1 MAAADLM
8 VLIFEVIL
16 SEMSGAYYPYSFLN
30 LSHICKLRILFNCIS
45 IDCSVWLTVTFT
57 FDRFITICNQTL
69 RAKYCTEKTAALVI
83 TVTCILSIVQNIP
96 VYIFLVPLYI
106 IDNVAWYCWIPSDVY
121 TTSIGAAL
129 SVFESIVTPVV
140 PILLIILLNAL
151 TIKHII
157 HANRVRSGLRR
168 DKKDESGA
176 DQEVENRRKSIV
188 LLLAISGNFVLLW
201 MVTFVCY
208 MSVNILDVNLLGS
221 DYNDPF
227 TIAELSGYMLR
238 ALSACTN
245 TFIYGV
251 SQKKFRDELKN
262 VIKCPFVFFSNSIK
276 CLQ

>member
-16 SEMSGAYYPYSFLN
+16 SEIAADNSSHSLLN
-30 LSHICKLRILFNCIS
+30 LYHICKLRILFNCIS

-57 FDRFITICNQTL
+57 FDRFVTICNQNL

-83 TVTCILSIVQNIP
+83 VVTCILSVIQNIP

-106 IDNVAWYCWIPSDVY
+106 IDNVAWYCWISPDFY
-121 TTSIGAAL
+121 TTAVGAAL

-140 PILLIILLNAL
+140 PILLILLNAL

-176 DQEVENRRKSIV
+176 DQEVENRRKSII

-208 MSVNILDVNLLGS
+208 MSVNILDVNLLAA

-227 TIAELSGYMLR
+227 IIAELSGYMLR

-251 SQKKFRDELKN
+251 SQKKFREEFKY
-262 VIKCPFVFFSNSIK
+262 VIKSPFMFFSKSIK
-276 CLQ
+276 CL

>member
-16 SEMSGAYYPYSFLN
+16 SEIAADNSSHSFLN
-30 LSHICKLRILFNCIS
+30 LYQICRLRIFFNCVS

-57 FDRFITICNQTL
+57 FDRFVTICNQNL

-83 TVTCILSIVQNIP
+83 VVTCILSVIQNIP
-96 VYIFLVPLYI
+96 VYIFLVPLYS
-106 IDNVAWYCWIPSDVY
+106 IDNVAWYCWISPDFY
-121 TTSIGAAL
+121 TTVIGAAL

-176 DQEVENRRKSIV
+176 DQEVENRRKSII

-208 MSVNILDVNLLGS
+208 MSVNILDVNLLAS

-251 SQKKFRDELKN
+251 SQKKFREEFKY
-262 VIKCPFVFFSNSIK
+262 VIQSPFVFFSKSIK
-276 CLQ
+276 CL

>member
-57 FDRFITICNQTL
+57 FDRFISICNQTL

-83 TVTCILSIVQNIP
+83 TCILSIVQNIP

-106 IDNVAWYCWIPSDVY
+106 IDNVAWYCWIPSDIY
-121 TTSIGAAL
+121 TTTIGAAL
-129 SVFESIVTPVV
+129 SGIETILAPVV
-140 PILLIILLNAL
+140 PIILIILLNAL
-151 TIKHII
+151 TIKPII
-157 HANRVRSGLRR
+157 QSNRVRTGLRR
-168 DKKDESGA
+168 NNKAECGA
-176 DQEVENRRKSIV
+176 DHEMEIRRKSII

-201 MVTFVCY
+201 MVSFVCF
-208 MSVNILDVNLLGS
+208 MCVNFLDVNLLGS
-221 DYNDPF
+221 DHNDPF

-238 ALSACTN
+238 ALSSCTN

-251 SQKKFRDELKN
+251 SQKNFREEFKN
-262 VIKCPFVFFSNSIK
+262 VIKSPFVLFSNSIK